1 MSDVSGFNELE
12 RAIENMINQLD
23 EGITQVLEETATE
36 CIAETQSRTPV
47 KSGDL
52 RRSWTHSEVKT
63 NGTEKYIELG
73 SAIQYAQPV
82 EEGHRQGSGF
92 VEGRHM
98 LKDSITIAERELKGK
113 INNVVST
120 ALGR

>member
-1 MSDVSGFNELE
+1 MSDVSGFDELE
-12 RAIENMINQLD
+12 RAIENMMNELD

-36 CIAETQSRTPV
+36 CIAEAQSRTPV
-47 KSGDL
+47 KTGDL
-52 RRSWTHSEVKT
+52 RRSWTHGEVKT
-63 NGTEKYIELG
+63 SGTEKYVELG
-73 SAIQYAQPV
+73 SAIPYAQLI
-82 EEGHRQGSGF
+82 EDGHRQGNGF

-98 LKDSITIAERELKGK
+98 LKDSITIAERELKTK